1 MWNSLCP
8 EPYSPQA
15 GNKNLKHSFYISV
28 SLWEYKGIIEYNL
41 LVKVTSRRR
50 LLPFICNNVRS
61 AESEVYLN
69 LIYCPRHMSSPHII
83 VLWRLSGEERIDCI
97 LLGPRQLP
105 QWSLFLKTIRW
116 SWYSNGFRFGQLRSL
131 IWKTHSGRRSKH
143 CPHIDRQ

>member
-1 MWNSLCP
+1 M
-8 EPYSPQA
+8 
-15 GNKNLKHSFYISV
+15 
-28 SLWEYKGIIEYNL
+28 SLWQYKGIIEYNL

-61 AESEVYLN
+61 AESKVYLN

-116 SWYSNGFRFGQLRSL
+116 SWYSNRFRFGQFSL
-131 IWKTHSGRRSKH
+131 LMQNIENVNIGDESNVPSSLDSKDLNSAGQTDI
-143 CPHIDRQ
+143 IDNITRLK